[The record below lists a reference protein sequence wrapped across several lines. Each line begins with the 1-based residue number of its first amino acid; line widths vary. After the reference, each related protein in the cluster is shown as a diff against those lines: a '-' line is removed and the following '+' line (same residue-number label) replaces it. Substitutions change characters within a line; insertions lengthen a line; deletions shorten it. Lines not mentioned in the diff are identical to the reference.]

1 MPCTVHDLQ
10 GIFINENISGV
21 SVSPEASQGPGS
33 PRAETSKIPPEIDDV
48 QVNFC
53 KNPFCANFGI
63 PPSLKKGVHRSK
75 AAASTP
81 GTEYRL
87 AAKSPSGSKNIKTTL
102 RCLLC
107 GESFPL
113 KSNLGIAEEI
123 ARLSAYLWEKRE
135 ASCPNPA
142 CLNHGVPVSAGK
154 NHYSL
159 FGRSGIGSQRYKCQ
173 GCAKTFS
180 VGKSTRRQRVP
191 HKNKDIFELLMNK
204 MPFNRICEFKKISMK
219 TLYDKINFIHSQCL
233 AFSADREQKLLNGM
247 RLPKL
252 YISVDR
258 QSYMVNWAE
267 REDRRN
273 VMLHA
278 TGSADQASGYVF
290 GMHLNFDA
298 ALDLRT
304 VEIEALA
311 AADSGAPHAFRRFSR
326 LWLARDYA
334 ESVARSG
341 LAKKASKAGVKKA
354 SVPIT
359 LDESIEAAYLDA
371 GARDDVEVSEG
382 KTKELALP
390 RCGMQVHAEYTLY
403 GHFFFLK
410 RLLVGA
416 EKIRFFLDQDSGIR
430 AACLAAFQPEIS
442 ARKADAFYVRIQKDM
457 MAWEKQNAV
466 TESRVQFKAA
476 MDANPGLTEY
486 EVKVSMMKQELA
498 QMAPF
503 GVWRDNWAKHPLPN
517 SSEALKAMCH
527 LTDFDDYDPDHKARL
542 YLKATLHPIDRFFQQ
557 VRRRLSL
564 LERPIGTASKVG
576 RTWYGYS
583 AYRPENIEK
592 LLAIFRVFYN
602 YCLIGK
608 DKKTPAM
615 RLGLARAP
623 IDPQEIIYFV

>member
-1 MPCTVHDLQ
+1 MPCGVHDLQ
-10 GIFINENISGV
+10 GIFITENISGASVPPIV
-21 SVSPEASQGPGS
+21 SDGPASERVEFP
-33 PRAETSKIPPEIDDV
+33 KIPPEIDGV

-53 KNPFCANFGI
+53 KNPSCANYGV
-63 PPSLKKGVHRSK
+63 PPGLKKGAHRSK

-87 AAKSPSGSKNIKTTL
+87 TAKSRGGVGSTTSMQ
-102 RCLLC
+102 CLLC
-107 GESFPL
+107 CESFPL

-123 ARLSAYLWEKRE
+123 ARLSGYLWDKRE
-135 ASCPNPA
+135 PSCPNPA
-142 CLNHGVPVSAGK
+142 CLNHGVGVTAGK
-154 NHYSL
+154 HHYSL
-159 FGRSGIGSQRYKCQ
+159 FGRSEIGSQRYKCQ

-233 AFSADREQKLLNGM
+233 AFAADREQKLLKGM
-247 RLPKL
+247 PLPKL

-258 QSYMVNWAE
+258 QSYMVNWSE
-267 REDRRN
+267 REGRRN

-278 TGSADQASGYVF
+278 TGSADQNSGYVF

-298 ALDLRT
+298 GLDPKT
-304 VEIEALA
+304 IEAEALSDA
-311 AADSGAPHAFRRFSR
+311 YSGAPPAFRRFSR
-326 LWLARDYA
+326 LWRPNDYA
-334 ESVARSG
+334 ESVTRSG
-341 LAKKASKAGVKKA
+341 LAKASKSKTQKAHVKG
-354 SVPIT
+354 T
-359 LDESIEAAYLDA
+359 LEESIAATYVDA
-371 GARDDVEVSEG
+371 GTRDDVEVSEG
-382 KTKELALP
+382 KTREMALP
-390 RCGMQVHAEYTLY
+390 SRGMQVHAEYTLY
-403 GHFFFLK
+403 GHFFHLK
-410 RLLVGA
+410 RLLKGA

-466 TESRVQFKAA
+466 SESKGHFKAA
-476 MDANPGLTEY
+476 MEANPSLTEY
-486 EVKVSMMKQELA
+486 EVKVSMMKQELER
-498 QMAPF
+498 MAPI
-503 GVWRDNWAKHPLPN
+503 GVWRDNWATHPLPD
-517 SSEALKAMCH
+517 SSEALKAMCY
-527 LTDFDDYDPDHKARL
+527 LTDFGDYDLDHKARL
-542 YLKATLHPIDRFFQQ
+542 CLKATLHPIDRFFQQ

-564 LERPIGTASKVG
+564 LERPIGTASKIG

-592 LLAIFRVFYN
+592 VLTIFRVFYN